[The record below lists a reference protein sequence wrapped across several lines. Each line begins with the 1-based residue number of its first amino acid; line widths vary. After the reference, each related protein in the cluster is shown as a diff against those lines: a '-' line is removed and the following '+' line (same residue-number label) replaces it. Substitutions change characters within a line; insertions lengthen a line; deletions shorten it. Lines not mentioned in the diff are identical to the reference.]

1 MQKARVGTP
10 APFAIERSGVELG
23 QPNYLDASTAER
35 RADRRRTQGGPAHG
49 SEGRRSK

>member
-23 QPNYLDASTAER
+23 HPNCRGAPIAKR
-35 RADRRRTQGGPAHG
+35 RADRRRTQGDPAHG